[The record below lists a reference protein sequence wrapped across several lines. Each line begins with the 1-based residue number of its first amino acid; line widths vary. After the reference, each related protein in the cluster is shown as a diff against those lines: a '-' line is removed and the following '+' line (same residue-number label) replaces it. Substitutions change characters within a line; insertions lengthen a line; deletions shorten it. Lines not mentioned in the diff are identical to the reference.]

1 MKTASVF
8 SCRLRLSVLRIN
20 MSCQPKKSQNLA
32 ELNVYSQDSKFS
44 NFRVSKLEI
53 FQFSSF
59 ETRDLSI
66 FEFQNSKSFNFRVLK
81 LEICQFSSF
90 KKMRQNDEE
99 RTYLNYLHQVKCSR
113 MISPAKSVIT
123 LRVRP
128 DKV

>member
-1 MKTASVF
+1 
-8 SCRLRLSVLRIN
+8 
-20 MSCQPKKSQNLA
+20 MSCQHKKSQNLA
-32 ELNVYSQDSKFS
+32 EFNEYLQDSKFS

-59 ETRDLSI
+59 EPRDLSI

-99 RTYLNYLHQVKCSR
+99 RIYLNYLHQVKCCR
-113 MISPAKSVIT
+113 MI
-123 LRVRP
+123 
-128 DKV
+128 

>member
-1 MKTASVF
+1 
-8 SCRLRLSVLRIN
+8 

-32 ELNVYSQDSKFS
+32 EFNEYSQDSKFS

-59 ETRDLSI
+59 ETGDLSI

-81 LEICQFSSF
+81 LEICQFWSC

-99 RTYLNYLHQVKCSR
+99 RIYLNYLHQVKCCR

-123 LRVRP
+123 LRVRS

>member
-1 MKTASVF
+1 
-8 SCRLRLSVLRIN
+8 

-32 ELNVYSQDSKFS
+32 EFNEYSQDSKFS
-44 NFRVSKLEI
+44 NFRVSKL
-53 FQFSSF
+53 

-99 RTYLNYLHQVKCSR
+99 RIYLNYLHQVKCCR
-113 MISPAKSVIT
+113 MISPTKSVIT

>member
-1 MKTASVF
+1 
-8 SCRLRLSVLRIN
+8 
-20 MSCQPKKSQNLA
+20 MSCQPKNSQNLA
-32 ELNVYSQDSKFS
+32 EFNEYSQDSNFL

-81 LEICQFSSF
+81 LEICQFLSF
-90 KKMRQNDEE
+90 KKMRKNDEE
-99 RTYLNYLHQVKCSR
+99 RIYLNYLHQVKCCR

>member
-1 MKTASVF
+1 
-8 SCRLRLSVLRIN
+8 

-32 ELNVYSQDSKFS
+32 EFNEYSQDSKFS
-44 NFRVSKLEI
+44 NIRVSKLKI

-59 ETRDLSI
+59 ETRHLSI

-90 KKMRQNDEE
+90 KKMKQNVEE
-99 RTYLNYLHQVKCSR
+99 RIYLDYLHQVKCCR

>member
-1 MKTASVF
+1 
-8 SCRLRLSVLRIN
+8 
-20 MSCQPKKSQNLA
+20 MSTQKIPNLA

-99 RTYLNYLHQVKCSR
+99 RTYLNYLHRVKCSR

>member
-1 MKTASVF
+1 
-8 SCRLRLSVLRIN
+8 

-32 ELNVYSQDSKFS
+32 EFNEYSQDSKFS
-44 NFRVSKLEI
+44 NFQLLKLEL

-66 FEFQNSKSFNFRVLK
+66 FEFKNSKSFNFRVLK